1 MTLGA
6 SFIWSGVG
14 YSIQPTPGGASP
26 AWLTA
31 VTNWSIGSYVPTSVL
46 LIAGVASI
54 DALIDRS
61 PLGVVLRGFGS
72 NPAAMIASGWTPI
85 RFSVIRHLIAGLFA
99 AAAGLALT
107 AINSSSDVN
116 SGNSYTLLGIAAV
129 VMGADRADRCA
140 CRRGIGRGDARIDRR
155 VAGRARRQRG
165 LERGRPGRG
174 AHRTAGD
181 ASSRKWKGG
190 RLMALDR
197 FLAWAQFNRWT
208 WSTLA
213 VLAFWAAL
221 SLITDRFSVASLSSI
236 LISASFL
243 SVVGIGQMVV
253 VTTGRGSI
261 DLSVASVITLSAYLA
276 LLTVRGQDANL
287 AFGALVTLALGL
299 AVGLFNAALVVRIN
313 IPAIIATLATGY
325 VLAIATL
332 LANRSIHGFDVS
344 PDLKVVA
351 GGRLQGVPI
360 MLIFCVALI
369 VVTE

>member
-1 MTLGA
+1 
-6 SFIWSGVG
+6 
-14 YSIQPTPGGASP
+14 
-26 AWLTA
+26 
-31 VTNWSIGSYVPTSVL
+31 
-46 LIAGVASI
+46 
-54 DALIDRS
+54 
-61 PLGVVLRGFGS
+61 
-72 NPAAMIASGWTPI
+72 
-85 RFSVIRHLIAGLFA
+85 
-99 AAAGLALT
+99 
-107 AINSSSDVN
+107 
-116 SGNSYTLLGIAAV
+116 
-129 VMGADRADRCA
+129 
-140 CRRGIGRGDARIDRR
+140 
-155 VAGRARRQRG
+155 
-165 LERGRPGRG
+165 
-174 AHRTAGD
+174 
-181 ASSRKWKGG
+181 
-190 RLMALDR
+190 MALDR

-253 VTTGRGSI
+253 VTTGRGNI

-344 PDLKVVA
+344 P
-351 GGRLQGVPI
+351 
-360 MLIFCVALI
+360 
-369 VVTE
+369 